1 MKAIRL
7 LYLAV
12 LVFSNCKAQD
22 FTVFYG
28 KWKVKDE
35 ISFVNMGY
43 ETKDEYND
51 RLRSRERCLKTK
63 FIIDS
68 SGIHCPQQSCG
79 FLGCERKYV
88 KSNPRFAT
96 VIKDNQYT
104 LDVMGNSVVD
114 SNVIGEKFAKM
125 IKPKYSKKTMTF
137 YDTGCLVDYGSS
149 ILKIFIA
156 SKNRI
161 ALFQDYNLI
170 VLERDCD

>member
-51 RLRSRERCLKTK
+51 RL
-63 FIIDS
+63 
-68 SGIHCPQQSCG
+68 
-79 FLGCERKYV
+79 
-88 KSNPRFAT
+88 
-96 VIKDNQYT
+96 
-104 LDVMGNSVVD
+104 
-114 SNVIGEKFAKM
+114 
-125 IKPKYSKKTMTF
+125 
-137 YDTGCLVDYGSS
+137 
-149 ILKIFIA
+149 
-156 SKNRI
+156 
-161 ALFQDYNLI
+161 
-170 VLERDCD
+170 